1 MTSSPALPP
10 VDPDVVAGEPAPSL
24 AVAPVAKRIPRPRT
38 HHGHTFIDD
47 YEWLRQKTN
56 PEVIAHL
63 EAENA
68 WAAAETKHLDG
79 LADEV
84 FGEIKARTQ
93 ETDLSVPVRRGAYW
107 YYTRTVEGESYGVY
121 CRAPISG
128 PDDWTP
134 PVVDETATVANATVA
149 AAAILAEE
157 VLLDANAEAAGH
169 DFFSLGSFDISSDG
183 TRLLWAVDVAGDE
196 RYTLRSR
203 IIATGEIN
211 PLDVVDNTAG
221 GALFSV
227 NGDYI
232 FYTTVDD
239 SWRPDTVWRHAVGT
253 AASED
258 VKVFTEPDDRYWV
271 GVGRTRSRKYLVV
284 ELGSKITSE
293 IHLIDADNPTG
304 ELRVVWPRV
313 EGVEYDLEHAVVL
326 GEDRLLITH
335 NDGAENFCVVA
346 VAADDPLGDRTMVVP
361 PSTDRRIDGIDAF
374 AGHLVVS
381 YRREVLTRLGVIALS
396 GDIRDAGEPGRT
408 RTRTGTRTGTGT
420 GTGTGFGFGFGELRE
435 VQFDEP
441 LYDIALGNTPEWH
454 TPSLRLSFASF
465 VTPATVLDYDL
476 TSHATTVLKRQ
487 PVLGGYL
494 AEHYEQARDWVVA
507 ADGARIPISLVWR
520 KDALISGRSTP
531 TLLYGYGS
539 YEASMDPS
547 FSIARLSLLDRGM
560 LFVIA
565 HVRGGG
571 ELGRAWY
578 DSGKMLAKRNTFTD
592 FVAVAQHLID
602 TGLTTAPQLVAEGR
616 SAGGLLVGAAVNLA
630 PQLFGGILAGVPF
643 VDALTSILDPD
654 LPLTV
659 IEWDEWGDP
668 LHNAAVYEY
677 MRSYSPYENV
687 DPDATYPPILAVTS
701 LNDTRVLYVEPAKW
715 AARLR
720 AVGAPVLLKTEMSAG
735 HGGVSGRYA
744 AWRER
749 AAEYAWVL
757 ATSGAAKPSRGAASA
772 DEAPPV
778 GATPA
783 SAMPVSV
790 GSPI

>member
-1 MTSSPALPP
+1 MTTSPAAFEASAPN
-10 VDPDVVAGEPAPSL
+10 DPAPKGF
-24 AVAPVAKRIPRPRT
+24 APVAKREPRPRT

-47 YEWLRQKTN
+47 YEWLREKSN

-68 WAAAETKHLDG
+68 WTATQTAHLTG
-79 LADEV
+79 LAQDV
-84 FGEIKARTQ
+84 FEEIKTRTQ
-93 ETDLSVPVRRGAYW
+93 ETDLSVPVRRGAFW
-107 YYTRTVEGESYGVY
+107 YYTRTVQGESYGVY

-134 PVVDETATVANATVA
+134 PVVEQTGVASQTDTAGSDTMA
-149 AAAILAEE
+149 AEE
-157 VLLDANAEAAGH
+157 VLLDANAEATGH
-169 DFFSLGSFDISSDG
+169 EFFSLGSFDISTDG
-183 TRLLWAVDVAGDE
+183 TRLLWAVDVTGEE
-196 RYTLRSR
+196 RYTLRTR
-203 IIATGEIN
+203 VIATGEIN
-211 PLDVVDNTAG
+211 PLDEVANTAG
-221 GALFSV
+221 GALFSL

-253 AASED
+253 AASDD
-258 VKVFTEPDDRYWV
+258 VTVFTEPDDRFWV
-271 GVGRTRSRKYLVV
+271 GVGRTRSRKYLVI
-284 ELGSKITSE
+284 ELGSKVTSE
-293 IHLIDADNPTG
+293 IHLLDADDPTG

-313 EGVEYDLEHAVVL
+313 EGVEYDLEHAVVR

-335 NDGAENFCVVA
+335 NDGAENFCVES
-346 VAADDPLGDRTMVVP
+346 VAARDPRGERTTVVA
-361 PSTDRRIDGIDAF
+361 PSAERRIDGVDAF
-374 AGHLVVS
+374 AHHLVIS
-381 YRREVLTRLGVIALS
+381 YRREVLTRLGVIALES
-396 GDIRDAGEPGRT
+396 D
-408 RTRTGTRTGTGT
+408 GTDDDTDTDT
-420 GTGTGFGFGFGELRE
+420 DTDDDTTTHIATATDYGELHE
-435 VQFDEP
+435 VEFNET
-441 LYDIALGNTPEWH
+441 LYDIALSNTPEWY

-476 TSHATTVLKRQ
+476 VSQTTTVLKRQ

-494 AEHYEQARDWVVA
+494 SEHYEQARDWVVA
-507 ADGARIPISLVWR
+507 SDGARIPISLVWR
-520 KDALISGRSTP
+520 KDARTSGAPAP

-547 FSIARLSLLDRGM
+547 FSIARLSLLDRGV
-560 LFVIA
+560 LYVIA

-602 TGLTTAPQLVAEGR
+602 TGQTTPPQLVAEGR

-668 LHNAAVYEY
+668 LHDAAVYEY
-677 MRSYSPYENV
+677 MRGYSPYENV
-687 DPDATYPPILAVTS
+687 RTDAAYPPILAVTS

-720 AVGAPVLLKTEMSAG
+720 TVGAPVLLKTEMTAG
-735 HGGVSGRYA
+735 HGGASGRYA

-749 AAEYAWVL
+749 STEYAWVL
-757 ATSGAAKPSRGAASA
+757 ATAGAVPPS
-772 DEAPPV
+772 E
-778 GATPA
+778 
-783 SAMPVSV
+783 
-790 GSPI
+790 